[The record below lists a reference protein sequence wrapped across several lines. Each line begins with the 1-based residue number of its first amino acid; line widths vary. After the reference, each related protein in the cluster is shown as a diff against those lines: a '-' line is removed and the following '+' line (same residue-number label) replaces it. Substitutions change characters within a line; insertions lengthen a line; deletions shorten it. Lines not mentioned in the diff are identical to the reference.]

1 MKNSCAK
8 LLAAKY
14 KLRSVNKVFSEF
26 GKDLKGKGKIAFFKP
41 SYKIKI

>member
-14 KLRSVNKVFSEF
+14 KLKSVNKVLSEF
-26 GKDLKGKGKIAFFKP
+26 GEDLKGKNKIAFLKP
-41 SYKIKI
+41 SYKMNV